1 MSPLNRGSP
10 LGSRILPAGARPLP
24 PPRFGG
30 RPAIPQ
36 RVPLPPRMPSPPRM
50 RRMPPMNPMFGP
62 VDPRQRIPPP
72 PPPPLS
78 QPSRPVSGGGG
89 ISRLNGVPPLFPGGL
104 RARGHLAPIAPPMGP
119 RGPFMRPWPRRMLPP
134 QMMPPMR
141 PMRYNTGNA
150 SLKGKPIRNAKKI
163 NNRAES
169 DLIKK
174 SWMTDEI
181 RHEIQKKTRLYLRA
195 KKYQNKNTV
204 EWQEFRDTRNKV
216 TRMIRDAKNEYFA
229 KHPEQVPPNPA
240 DEETENQ
247 GDENCASSNDKK
259 SYYCEVC
266 DRDFP
271 SKDTLS
277 EHKSTHRVCGID
289 GCTFSAHPMLVEKHI
304 SMQHR
309 TGLYQRMKDLSIPE
323 NLEKWLMER
332 KKRYPTEANINL
344 RKAEELEK
352 LQRGEII
359 KQNSNVHTRTNKT
372 VNVRQKKRR
381 PRKRYGCENNN
392 YVHTDELYR
401 GLHPFPGTSVLQEGN
416 KVCIEKEGNKVCID
430 EEVGLHEE
438 TDLYAEITGNI
449 SDEDDILQT
458 STTLEATNLPAISSP
473 ILPIL
478 VANYES
484 ESDDEAPEEVPVKR
498 MKIEELQQDKITKN
512 TIDEEISDIQKC
524 ENDKLKSDKLNNESQ
539 KTVVKY
545 QNEQKHEM
553 NRILIDNKNNKLL
566 RRYHNKLLEKLLSH
580 SIQHERNLICQ
591 CIKYIIDNN
600 FFDLN

>member
-163 NNRAES
+163 NNRA
-169 DLIKK
+169 
-174 SWMTDEI
+174 
-181 RHEIQKKTRLYLRA
+181 
-195 KKYQNKNTV
+195 
-204 EWQEFRDTRNKV
+204 
-216 TRMIRDAKNEYFA
+216 
-229 KHPEQVPPNPA
+229 VPPNPA

>member
-24 PPRFGG
+24 PPRFAG
-30 RPAIPQ
+30 RPAITGMPQ
-36 RVPLPPRMPSPPRM
+36 RIPLPPRMPSPPRM
-50 RRMPPMNPMFGP
+50 RRMPPMNLMFGP
-62 VDPRQRIPPP
+62 GDLRQRIPPP
-72 PPPPLS
+72 PPPLPLPP
-78 QPSRPVSGGGG
+78 QPPRPVSGM
-89 ISRLNGVPPLFPGGL
+89 SRLNGVPPLFPGGP
-104 RARGHLAPIAPPMGP
+104 RAPRGHPAPIAPSMGP

-141 PMRYNTGNA
+141 PMRYNTGNP

-174 SWMTDEI
+174 PWMTDEI
-181 RHEIQKKTRLYLRA
+181 RHEIQKKIRLYLRA

-204 EWQEFRDTRNKV
+204 EWQEFKDTRNKV
-216 TRMIRDAKNEYFA
+216 TRMIRDAKNKCLA
-229 KHPEQVPPNPA
+229 KHPEQAHPSPA

-247 GDENCASSNDKK
+247 GDENCVSSNDEK

-277 EHKSTHRVCGID
+277 EHKSTHRICGID

-309 TGLYQRMKDLSIPE
+309 TGLYHRMKDLSIPE

-352 LQRGEII
+352 FQRGEII
-359 KQNSNVHTRTNKT
+359 KQNSNMQIRTNKT
-372 VNVRQKKRR
+372 ANVRQKKRR
-381 PRKRYGCENNN
+381 PRKRYACENNNN
-392 YVHTDELYR
+392 YVHTDKLYR
-401 GLHPFPGTSVLQEGN
+401 GLRPFPGTSILQEEGN
-416 KVCIEKEGNKVCID
+416 KACID
-430 EEVGLHEE
+430 EEV
-438 TDLYAEITGNI
+438 DLQEQTNLYEKITGNI
-449 SDEDDILQT
+449 SDEDDVPQT
-458 STTLEATNLPAISSP
+458 SIILEPTNLPVINSS

-484 ESDDEAPEEVPVKR
+484 ESDDEGPEEVPVKR
-498 MKIEELQQDKITKN
+498 MKIEELPDDKLIKN
-512 TIDEEISDIQKC
+512 TIHEEISGIQKC

-539 KTVVKY
+539 KTVAKY
-545 QNEQKHEM
+545 QDEQKHEM
-553 NRILIDNKNNKLL
+553 NRTLIDNKNNIFL
-566 RRYHNKLLEKLLSH
+566 RRYRNKLLEKLLSR

-591 CIKYIIDNN
+591 CVKYIIDNN

>member
-10 LGSRILPAGARPLP
+10 VGSRILPAGARPLP

-30 RPAIPQ
+30 RPAITGMPQ
-36 RVPLPPRMPSPPRM
+36 RIPLPPRMPSPPRM
-50 RRMPPMNPMFGP
+50 RRMPPLNRMFSLS
-62 VDPRQRIPPP
+62 DPRHRIPLPPP
-72 PPPPLS
+72 PPQPP
-78 QPSRPVSGGGG
+78 RPVSGGGG
-89 ISRLNGVPPLFPGGL
+89 MSRLNGVPPLFPGGP
-104 RARGHLAPIAPPMGP
+104 RARGHLAPIAPPIAPSMGP

-141 PMRYNTGNA
+141 PMRYNTNNGT
-150 SLKGKPIRNAKKI
+150 LKGKPIRNAKKM
-163 NNRAES
+163 NNRA
-169 DLIKK
+169 
-174 SWMTDEI
+174 
-181 RHEIQKKTRLYLRA
+181 A
-195 KKYQNKNTV
+195 
-204 EWQEFRDTRNKV
+204 
-216 TRMIRDAKNEYFA
+216 
-229 KHPEQVPPNPA
+229 HPSPA

-247 GDENCASSNDKK
+247 GDENCVSSNDEK

-359 KQNSNVHTRTNKT
+359 KQNFNIQTRTNRT
-372 VNVRQKKRR
+372 ANVRQKKRR
-381 PRKRYGCENNN
+381 PRKRYAYENNNN
-392 YVHTDELYR
+392 YVHTDKLYR
-401 GLHPFPGTSVLQEGN
+401 GLRPFPGISVLQEEDN
-416 KVCIEKEGNKVCID
+416 KACID
-430 EEVGLHEE
+430 EEVDLHEE
-438 TDLYAEITGNI
+438 TNLYEKITGNI
-449 SDEDDILQT
+449 SDEDDVPQT
-458 STTLEATNLPAISSP
+458 STTLEPTNLPVISSS

-484 ESDDEAPEEVPVKR
+484 EESDDEGPEEVPVKR
-498 MKIEELQQDKITKN
+498 MKIEELQDDKTTKN
-512 TIDEEISDIQKC
+512 TIHEEISDIQKC

-539 KTVVKY
+539 KTVAKY
-545 QNEQKHEM
+545 QDEQKHEM
-553 NRILIDNKNNKLL
+553 NRTLIDNKNNIFL
-566 RRYHNKLLEKLLSH
+566 RRYRNKLLEKLLSR

-591 CIKYIIDNN
+591 CVKYIIDNN